1 MLLAAV
7 IAGLMTAAPQDLPRF
22 TMTTQPG
29 DALKAEL
36 FRLTLGDPD
45 AQARAL
51 LGGGE
56 ADAEAFSVHASGPL
70 MMMYRD
76 AVGPAGGL
84 VLYAG
89 PEADHRPDAA
99 CLLTRNP
106 DGERNNSRR
115 AAEWCLSFILKTAPT
130 LNIPPAPL

>member
-1 MLLAAV
+1 MLLGLV
-7 IAGLMTAAPQDLPRF
+7 IAGMLTAAPQDLPRF
-22 TMTTQPG
+22 TMTPEPG

-36 FRLTLGDPD
+36 FRLTPGDPE
-45 AQARAL
+45 AQARVL
-51 LGGGE
+51 LGVDE
-56 ADAEAFSVHASGPL
+56 AEAFSVHASGPL
-70 MMMYRD
+70 MMMYRE

-89 PEADHRPDAA
+89 PEAEHRPDAA

-106 DGERNNSRR
+106 DGEHNNAQR
-115 AAEWCLSFILKTAPT
+115 ATEWCLSFILKTAPT

>member
-1 MLLAAV
+1 MLLGLV
-7 IAGLMTAAPQDLPRF
+7 IAGMLTAAPQDLPRF
-22 TMTTQPG
+22 TMTPEPG

-36 FRLTLGDPD
+36 FRLTPGDPE
-45 AQARAL
+45 AQARVL
-51 LGGGE
+51 LG
-56 ADAEAFSVHASGPL
+56 ADEAEAFSVHASGPL
-70 MMMYRD
+70 MMMYRE

-89 PEADHRPDAA
+89 PEADHKPDAA

-106 DGERNNSRR
+106 DGEHNNAQR
-115 AAEWCLSFILKTAPT
+115 ATEWCLSFILKTAPT